1 LPVREADIET
11 DESWK
16 LVAWAP
22 PAAATKADLIAK
34 VRELQLLALAERD
47 AIIGLRAEIATA
59 RAKIEEI
66 EKTPVGK
73 AFRRIDKLEEQREQL
88 LHRLRLGRFGEESDD
103 EVAVLKASTT
113 WRIGR
118 LFVGPVYFV
127 RDRLRRK

>member
-1 LPVREADIET
+1 MPVRDADIEA
-11 DESWK
+11 DDSWK
-16 LVAWAP
+16 MLAWIPTSSMTKVA
-22 PAAATKADLIAK
+22 LIESA
-34 VRELQLLALAERD
+34 RQLQLLALAERD
-47 AIIGLRAEIATA
+47 TIIGLEAEIATA
-59 RAKIEEI
+59 RAHIESMAQ
-66 EKTPVGK
+66 TPVGK
-73 AFRRIDKLEEQREQL
+73 AFARIDKLEEQREQL